1 VSPGYRKVLEDT
13 VDWLISLRFRDSS
26 NYPAQ
31 LDDPDDTLVHW
42 CHGAVLAFFRSR
54 SQDGLAHRDTTRT
67 HRRARHG
74 NALLSRL

>member
-13 VDWLISLRFRDSS
+13 VDWLISLRLRDSG

-42 CHGAVLAFFRSR
+42 CHGEFSPFSLQVAW
-54 SQDGLAHRDTTRT
+54 RT
-67 HRRARHG
+67 G
-74 NALLSRL
+74 SS